1 METILKNATI
11 VKLREYSRAYGKP
24 ETITS
29 AYLFETDKHITT
41 VDEIGREVRTFRKG
55 TRLLIS
61 FSGDTIGGDDF
72 ISEVE
77 EAKATKKAQALAQLA
92 ANELEVKR
100 SREIA
105 AKQLGAFKAILTPE
119 RVNKYRA
126 KLAELNNSKG
136 RNYLMMKAAKHVNGG
151 IFEGLH
157 VSSGDL
163 KRLILTD

>member
-1 METILKNATI
+1 MKTILKNAKV

-61 FSGDTIGGDDF
+61 FSGDTISGDDF
-72 ISEVE
+72 IREVE
-77 EAKATKKAQALAQLA
+77 EAKNTIQAQTEAQRV
-92 ANELEVKR
+92 ANELEIKR
-100 SREIA
+100 NREIA
-105 AKQLGAFKAILTPE
+105 AKQLEAFKAILTPE

-151 IFEGLH
+151 KFDGLH
-157 VSSGDL
+157 VSTGEL
-163 KRLILTD
+163 KRLVLNY

>member
-1 METILKNATI
+1 MKTILKNATI

-61 FSGDTIGGDDF
+61 FTGDTISGDDF
-72 ISEVE
+72 IREVE
-77 EAKATKKAQALAQLA
+77 EAKETKQSQASAQLA

-100 SREIA
+100 SREIS
-105 AKQLGAFKAILTPE
+105 AKQLDAFKAILTPG

-151 IFEGLH
+151 KFEGLH

>member
-1 METILKNATI
+1 MKTIFKNAKV

-29 AYLFETDKHITT
+29 AYLFETDKQITT
-41 VDEIGREVRTFRKG
+41 IDEIGREVRTFRKG

-61 FSGDTIGGDDF
+61 FSGDTISGDDF
-72 ISEVE
+72 IREVE
-77 EAKATKKAQALAQLA
+77 EAKNTIQAQTEAQRV
-92 ANELEVKR
+92 ANELEIKR
-100 SREIA
+100 NREIA
-105 AKQLGAFKAILTPE
+105 AKQLEAFKAIMTHE

-151 IFEGLH
+151 SFDGLH
-157 VSSGDL
+157 VSTGEL
-163 KRLILTD
+163 KRLVLNY

>member
-1 METILKNATI
+1 MKTILKNATI

-61 FSGDTIGGDDF
+61 FTGDTISGDDF

-77 EAKATKKAQALAQLA
+77 EAKETKQSQALAQLA

-100 SREIA
+100 
-105 AKQLGAFKAILTPE
+105 
-119 RVNKYRA
+119 
-126 KLAELNNSKG
+126 KLALLE
-136 RNYLMMKAAKHVNGG
+136 R
-151 IFEGLH
+151 
-157 VSSGDL
+157 
-163 KRLILTD
+163 

>member
-1 METILKNATI
+1 M
-11 VKLREYSRAYGKP
+11 
-24 ETITS
+24 
-29 AYLFETDKHITT
+29 
-41 VDEIGREVRTFRKG
+41 RTFRKG

-77 EAKATKKAQALAQLA
+77 EAKETKQSQASAQLA
-92 ANELEVKR
+92 ANELEIKR
-100 SREIA
+100 RRDIA

-151 IFEGLH
+151 KFEGLH

-163 KRLILTD
+163 KRLVLTD

>member
-1 METILKNATI
+1 MKTIFKNATI

-61 FSGDTIGGDDF
+61 FTGDTISGDDF

-105 AKQLGAFKAILTPE
+105 AKQLGAFKAILTPG

-136 RNYLMMKAAKHVNGG
+136 RNYLMMEAAKHVNGG

-157 VSSGDL
+157 VSSGEL

>member
-1 METILKNATI
+1 MRL
-11 VKLREYSRAYGKP
+11 
-24 ETITS
+24 
-29 AYLFETDKHITT
+29 
-41 VDEIGREVRTFRKG
+41 IGN
-55 TRLLIS
+55 S
-61 FSGDTIGGDDF
+61 FSISGL

-100 SREIA
+100 SREIS
-105 AKQLGAFKAILTPE
+105 AKQLDAFKAILTPG

-151 IFEGLH
+151 KFEGLH